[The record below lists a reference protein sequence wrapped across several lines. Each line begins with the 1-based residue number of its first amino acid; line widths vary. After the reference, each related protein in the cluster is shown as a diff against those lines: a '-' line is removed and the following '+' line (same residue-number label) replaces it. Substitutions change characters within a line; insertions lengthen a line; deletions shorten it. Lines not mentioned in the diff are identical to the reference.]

1 MNKFLTLLSTVI
13 FASVI
18 CITESSFAKGKPL
31 EKQYDATQVVKNVYV
46 IHGPLELPNVA
57 NQGFMNNPA
66 FILTEKGVVVV
77 DPGGSLQI
85 GEMLLAAIKKVS
97 AMPIIAVF
105 NTHVHGDHWL
115 ANQAILEQYPN
126 VPIYGHPNMIEQVDN
141 GAGKQ
146 WVDLML
152 RSTDGATEGTQ
163 YVNAN
168 KSATHGSKYTF
179 GSTVIET
186 IYLDSAHTNTDL
198 MFYLPNQAVIFL
210 GDNAGYG
217 RILRNDGGSFS
228 GNIAALNYALESG
241 ANVYVPGH
249 GMTGGKEAASEYRDY
264 LSLILEEVKKGYED
278 DLSDFE
284 IKPLLSPSMDRW
296 KDWSGF
302 EQEFGKH
309 LSQIFLEIEA
319 EDF

>member
-1 MNKFLTLLSTVI
+1 MNKFLTLLYLVI
-13 FASVI
+13 FTSLMGTSEV
-18 CITESSFAKGKPL
+18 SFAKGKQL
-31 EKQYDATQVVKNVYV
+31 VKHYPVTEVAKDVYV
-46 IHGPLELPNVA
+46 IHGPLEFPNVE

-66 FILTEKGVVVV
+66 FILTEEGVVVV

-85 GEMLLAAIKKVS
+85 GEMLLTAIKKVT
-97 AMPIIAVF
+97 AKPIIAVF

-115 ANQAILEQYPN
+115 ANQAIKEQYPN
-126 VPIYGHPNMIEQVDN
+126 APIYGHSKMIEQVDN

-152 RSTDGATEGTQ
+152 RSTEGATEGTKF
-163 YVNAN
+163 VNAN
-168 KSATHGSKYTF
+168 QSASHGSKFTF
-179 GSTVIET
+179 GSTIIET
-186 IYLDSAHTNTDL
+186 ISLGSAHTTTDL
-198 MFYLPNQAVIFL
+198 MYYLPKQAVIFL

-217 RILRNDGGSFS
+217 RLLRNDGGSFS
-228 GNIAALNYALESG
+228 GNISALNYALDSG
-241 ANVYVPGH
+241 ANIYVPGH
-249 GMTGGKEAASEYRDY
+249 GITAGKEVAAEYHDY
-264 LSLILEEVKKGYED
+264 LSLVLKEVKKGYED

-284 IKPLLSPSMDRW
+284 IKPLLLPSMGPW

-309 LSQIFLEIEA
+309 ISQAFLEIEA